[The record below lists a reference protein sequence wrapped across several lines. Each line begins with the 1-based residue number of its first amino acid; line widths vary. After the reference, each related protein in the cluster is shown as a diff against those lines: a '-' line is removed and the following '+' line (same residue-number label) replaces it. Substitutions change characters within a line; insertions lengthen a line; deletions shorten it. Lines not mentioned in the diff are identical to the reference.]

1 VASATDRCGP
11 RAPRIRDVAARAGVG
26 VGTVSRVLNDSPGVA
41 RATRERVRAVMDELG
56 YRPSPTARNLSLGR
70 TQTLGVVAPFFTQPS
85 VVERLRGISDV
96 VGRSAYDLLLFNVES
111 AEQRRDALMRFARR
125 DRVDGVIVISLPLRA
140 AEVRTLNRDGLPAV
154 LVDVLHESLPHVAI
168 DDVAGGVLAAR
179 HLLAAGH
186 RRIAFVGDLQDN
198 PFGFDSSER
207 RLRGLRDAM
216 AQAGVAM
223 PAAYVRRGPF
233 GRETAGRL
241 TRQLLALR
249 SPPTA
254 VFAASDVQAF
264 GVIDAAARAGLSVPA
279 DVSVIGF
286 DDIELA
292 GAIGLTTVR
301 QPLRDSGRLGAEML
315 LGALDADPGNVRSR
329 LGDVSIVERRTVRI
343 RGQKVPP

>member
-1 VASATDRCGP
+1 
-11 RAPRIRDVAARAGVG
+11 VAARAGVG

-70 TQTLGVVAPFFTQPS
+70 TETLGVIAPFFTQPS

-96 VGRSAYDLLLFNVES
+96 VGGSPYDLLLFNVET
-111 AEQRRDALMRFARR
+111 AEQRRDALARFARR
-125 DRVDGVIVISLPLRA
+125 ERVDGVIVISLPLRA

-154 LVDVLHESLPHVAI
+154 LVDVLHDSLPHVAI
-168 DDVAGGVLAAR
+168 DDVAGGALAAR

-207 RLRGLRDAM
+207 RLRGLRDELHR
-216 AQAGVAM
+216 AGVAL

-241 TRQLLALR
+241 TRRLLALKTR
-249 SPPTA
+249 PTA

-264 GVIDAAARAGLSVPA
+264 GVIDAVARAGLSVPG

-286 DDIELA
+286 DDIDLA
-292 GAIGLTTVR
+292 GTIGLTTVR
-301 QPLRDSGRLGAEML
+301 QPLRESGRRGAEML
-315 LGALDADPGNVRSR
+315 LEA
-329 LGDVSIVERRTVRI
+329 LGDAAGGVPSLLDDMTIVERRTVRA
-343 RGQKVPP
+343 RGHKESP